1 MPNPAWGV
9 LPIESAKQRRLT
21 RGIDNP
27 LHSQQVNVGDPVAAF
42 ASHSADR
49 PSLTKGGRFAV
60 SRRQTRRQT
69 VLVSASARCHPSPRH
84 SLGRCLRST
93 RSPGRRV
100 RSLHSRTLALGCGIQ
115 RFQRIRRSK
124 SHRAKEQ
131 RQPSA
136 TVCPPAAQP
145 LRPIAG
151 MTEEGVSLASARPAG
166 KLLLR
171 PSSQRLSHQNQL
183 PQVIGVVIGNQQRRS
198 APRPHRIRGGR
209 RRASTRPEIP
219 AIHAPR
225 CGNTA
230 EYPIGRSAGAPA
242 AAKAYAGC
250 PLV

>member
-1 MPNPAWGV
+1 MENSSHPGWKSKRITRQHMRSQIGGKRQGAMVPNPAWGV

-84 SLGRCLRST
+84 SLGRCLGST
-93 RSPGRRV
+93 RNPGRRV
-100 RSLHSRTLALGCGIQ
+100 RSLHSRTLALGFGIQ

-136 TVCPPAAQP
+136 TVYPPAAQP
-145 LRPIAG
+145 LRP
-151 MTEEGVSLASARPAG
+151 S
-166 KLLLR
+166 
-171 PSSQRLSHQNQL
+171 
-183 PQVIGVVIGNQQRRS
+183 
-198 APRPHRIRGGR
+198 
-209 RRASTRPEIP
+209 
-219 AIHAPR
+219 
-225 CGNTA
+225 
-230 EYPIGRSAGAPA
+230 
-242 AAKAYAGC
+242 
-250 PLV
+250 

>member
-1 MPNPAWGV
+1 VENSSHPGWKPKRITRQHMRSQIGGKRQGAMVPNPAWGV

-60 SRRQTRRQT
+60 SRWQTRRQT

-84 SLGRCLRST
+84 SLGRCLGST

-100 RSLHSRTLALGCGIQ
+100 RSLHSRTLALGFGLQ

-124 SHRAKEQ
+124 SRRAKER

-145 LRPIAG
+145 LRPMPPNRGHPRFYVGQLDEAI
-151 MTEEGVSLASARPAG
+151 LA
-166 KLLLR
+166 
-171 PSSQRLSHQNQL
+171 PS
-183 PQVIGVVIGNQQRRS
+183 
-198 APRPHRIRGGR
+198 GR
-209 RRASTRPEIP
+209 FDEARAS
-219 AIHAPR
+219 
-225 CGNTA
+225 
-230 EYPIGRSAGAPA
+230 
-242 AAKAYAGC
+242 
-250 PLV
+250 